1 MPETLRR
8 PARVGQGLHHEYVMS
23 TAFSTFVSRLRADLR
38 LALIMLF
45 GVITSLAILPFLVVR
60 ALYGEWLAAGLDLA
74 MIAVLG
80 TSLVYAWRTG
90 RYQLVGSIDAVA
102 ITIACAILTWKF
114 GGSGHYWIYA
124 AIVATF
130 MVAPRIVAIPCT
142 LVLLSMHLLFGDFPD
157 QVATWAFLTSA
168 LLVAAFAAVFVSLGR
183 RQHRQLMVLATMDP
197 LTGLPNRRALE
208 TELADALRHHEARG
222 EPAALAVLDLDHFK
236 RINDRHGHEAGDQVL
251 VELAERIQG
260 VLRKRDR
267 LFRLGGEEFVVLL
280 PATDAGGAR
289 AAMEK
294 VRRAVELQP
303 MGAPGLRASVSVG
316 VAMREVDD
324 EWPAWLARAD
334 EAMYESKRR
343 GRNQVR
349 MYPPA
354 LLPGERRERAQGRE
368 AARKQGSVVG

>member
-1 MPETLRR
+1 
-8 PARVGQGLHHEYVMS
+8 
-23 TAFSTFVSRLRADLR
+23 
-38 LALIMLF
+38 
-45 GVITSLAILPFLVVR
+45 
-60 ALYGEWLAAGLDLA
+60 
-74 MIAVLG
+74 
-80 TSLVYAWRTG
+80 
-90 RYQLVGSIDAVA
+90 
-102 ITIACAILTWKF
+102 
-114 GGSGHYWIYA
+114 
-124 AIVATF
+124 
-130 MVAPRIVAIPCT
+130 
-142 LVLLSMHLLFGDFPD
+142 
-157 QVATWAFLTSA
+157 
-168 LLVAAFAAVFVSLGR
+168 
-183 RQHRQLMVLATMDP
+183 
-197 LTGLPNRRALE
+197 PNRRALE

-324 EWPAWLARAD
+324 EWPAWLARAG
-334 EAMYESKRR
+334 R
-343 GRNQVR
+343 GR
-349 MYPPA
+349 PWA
-354 LLPGERRERAQGRE
+354 
-368 AARKQGSVVG
+368 